1 MIRILMDGASRL
13 ETHDTSCQD
22 IIYKIMKMS
31 IWHSMVQ
38 QNSLVSSPKRNLESQ
53 GRSVMEPKEAGNEET
68 GYLAVTLMTQ
78 TTIRSLLREMEVLV
92 LLAVM
97 TLNQP
102 MTLTRSLMIL
112 QVVVTSLLLLIPRKQ
127 TRLHLLTLNLIQALT
142 SRQIPVVV
150 EAAPTQPMTPLINQ
164 MIPLRNL
171 TTHQVA
177 EVVISQQAAIQLT
190 QSLTPRQIPKRLIPI
205 LQLVEAALT
214 QPMTPLIN
222 QMTQLAAVVTSQQEA
237 IQLTLRLTQKLILLP
252 ILRQTLRRPI
262 RILLLVVV
270 APTQLMTQLMTLTRN
285 LMILPVKLMIQPV
298 KLMIQLAKP
307 KTLLEVTRM
316 KRQPEVTRMKRQL
329 EVMKMRR
336 QLEMT
341 RKKRK
346 QATHTIHSRS
356 STTRISQL
364 AITTNSL
371 NTTTL
376 SRHLT
381 LRIT

>member
-1 MIRILMDGASRL
+1 MIRTLMDGASLL

-31 IWHSMVQ
+31 TWHSMVH
-38 QNSLVSSPKRNLESQ
+38 QNSLVSSPTWNLGSQ
-53 GRSVMEPKEAGNEET
+53 GKSVMEEPKEAGNEET

-222 QMTQLAAVVTSQQEA
+222 QMTQLVAVVTSQQEA

-262 RILLLVVV
+262 QILLLVVV
-270 APTQLMTQLMTLTRN
+270 APTQLMTLTRN

-307 KTLLEVTRM
+307 KTLL
-316 KRQPEVTRMKRQL
+316 EVTRMKRQL

-371 NTTTL
+371 NTITL